1 MSALRAVALSI
12 NADQASAIPGS
23 SPSAFTIIGDGRDKR
38 GHRESRQD
46 RAGPTPW
53 LLPVD
58 RLRQRAGAGG
68 RGRLARARSG
78 DLLALARRRRLEVAA
93 LALDG
98 GERAAVEIVDVAPHL
113 QLAGVVDEGG
123 LVGQVDPDRGR
134 LNLQVM
140 VGGAVHGRDALA
152 GQALVRA

>member
-1 MSALRAVALSI
+1 MAATSA
-12 NADQASAIPGS
+12 AIARDGIERGS
-23 SPSAFTIIGDGRDKR
+23 
-38 GHRESRQD
+38 
-46 RAGPTPW
+46 TPRR
-53 LLPVD
+53 LPVD

-68 RGRLARARSG
+68 RGRLARARCG

-113 QLAGVVDEGG
+113 QLAGVVDESG

-134 LNLQVM
+134 QNLQVLLRA
-140 VGGAVHGRDALA
+140 AVHACDPLG
-152 GQALVRA
+152 GPALVRAR